1 MEEPALPIKKSFR
14 VLEYNIQT
22 VNKNKMGSPLPAWN
36 KFLDSS
42 KSQFSVNLPPAKLT
56 EIPGIFPDE
65 IGNPNQKPIRQNETK
80 RNEDR
85 SVSVHRVEMS

>member
-22 VNKNKMGSPLPAWN
+22 VNKNKMGSPLPASN

-42 KSQFSVNLPPAKLT
+42 QFSANLPLAKLT

-85 SVSVHRVEMS
+85 SVSVHRVDMS